1 LKSRAGRGRAELALA
16 GITVVWG
23 STFVVVQ
30 YAIRSV
36 PPILFLS
43 LRFTVATVVLCA
55 IYGSAIWKQRTQAS
69 RWLWPGIAAGILLY
83 TAYVF
88 QTIGLKY
95 TSASKSAFLT
105 GLSIPLVP
113 FVSSFVYRNRP
124 RLFEV
129 AGVLIASAGMALM
142 TLPSGK
148 LAISRGDF
156 LSAICAVAF
165 AFHVVL
171 IGHYAPV
178 IGFETIAVVQVITAA
193 ALGLMTFR
201 VEGPVG
207 AHFTFE
213 VAAAVLVTGMLATA
227 LAFTTM
233 AWAQQYTS
241 ATRAALIFA
250 LEPVVA
256 WLTSFLLNGERMADR
271 AVFGAFLI
279 LTGIVMVELKRT
291 DVRKHLNERVADPD
305 V

>member
-1 LKSRAGRGRAELALA
+1 LA
-16 GITVVWG
+16 GVTVVWG

-30 YAIRSV
+30 SAIRSV
-36 PPILFLS
+36 SPLLFLA
-43 LRFTVATVVLCA
+43 LRFTLAALVLGAVYAGA
-55 IYGSAIWKQRTQAS
+55 IRKQRMRIS
-69 RWLWPGIAAGILLY
+69 IWLWPGIAAGLLLF

-88 QTIGLKY
+88 QTVGLEY

-124 RLFEV
+124 RLLEV

-156 LSAICAVAF
+156 LSAMCAVAF
-165 AFHVVL
+165 AFHIVL
-171 IGHYAPV
+171 IGHYAPL
-178 IGFETIAVVQVITAA
+178 IGFETIAVVQVVTAA
-193 ALGLMTFR
+193 ALGLMTFW
-201 VEGPVG
+201 VAQPVA

-213 VAAAVLVTGMLATA
+213 VAAAVLITGMLATA

-256 WLTSFLLNGERMADR
+256 WLTSFLLNGERMAGR
-271 AVFGAFLI
+271 AIFGACLI

-291 DVRKHLNERVADPD
+291 DVRKHHKERVADPD

>member
-1 LKSRAGRGRAELALA
+1 AA
-16 GITVVWG
+16 
-23 STFVVVQ
+23 
-30 YAIRSV
+30 
-36 PPILFLS
+36 
-43 LRFTVATVVLCA
+43 VVLCA
-55 IYGSAIWKQRTQAS
+55 IYGSAIWKQRKQIS
-69 RWLWPGIAAGILLY
+69 RWFWPGVAAGFLLF

-124 RLFEV
+124 RLFEI
-129 AGVLIASAGMALM
+129 AGVLVASAGMALM
-142 TLPSGK
+142 TLPSGE
-148 LAISRGDF
+148 LAISRGDS
-156 LSAICAVAF
+156 LSAMCAVAF

-171 IGHYAPV
+171 IGHYAPL
-178 IGFETIAVVQVITAA
+178 IGFEALAAVQVVTAA
-193 ALGLMTFR
+193 ALGLITFR
-201 VEGPVG
+201 VGQPVS

-213 VAAAVLVTGMLATA
+213 VAAAVLITGVLATA

-256 WLTSFLLNGERMADR
+256 WLASWLLTGETMGNRGKA
-271 AVFGAFLI
+271 GAGLI
-279 LTGIVMVELKRT
+279 LAGILLVEFKPDLKR
-291 DVRKHLNERVADPD
+291 VKP
-305 V
+305 